1 MLLTICMFM
10 MTLNVAIGK
19 YKDHE
24 VREPLLLTNV
34 SEYQTVIECI
44 YPGDISLAF
53 LSFKTNDKNILV
65 DCMFAAPTCV
75 ILNDTYKD
83 NFRTLFTGRGGILI
97 IKELNEYTY
106 GNYSCYE
113 MYNSSNG
120 AVSTIEESSLDVKYC
135 KDCILYKNA
144 LIVCCV
150 IITAMFLGGVML
162 CIIPKLKRTL
172 MWKSTSQKET
182 DIPLDESPSCQEVLI
197 DSAVGMNGNGRHKE
211 RGNRRYFHHT
221 STRRRGRRSPQNS
234 VHK

>member
-19 YKDHE
+19 YK
-24 VREPLLLTNV
+24 
-34 SEYQTVIECI
+34 
-44 YPGDISLAF
+44 
-53 LSFKTNDKNILV
+53 
-65 DCMFAAPTCV
+65 
-75 ILNDTYKD
+75 
-83 NFRTLFTGRGGILI
+83 
-97 IKELNEYTY
+97 
-106 GNYSCYE
+106 
-113 MYNSSNG
+113 
-120 AVSTIEESSLDVKYC
+120 
-135 KDCILYKNA
+135 A